1 MNKGNGFWAKL
12 YVVLCFAF
20 FYLPI
25 GVTIFFSFNSSKS
38 LSHFTGFSMRW
49 YEALLKNNDIVQA
62 VYVSVTIAVIAT
74 IVSTILGTITAIGLS
89 STGRVLKDAILTMND
104 IPILNPDIVTAISW
118 MLLFSSLGF
127 SKGYW
132 TMLLAHIGF
141 CTPFVITSVYPKVRS
156 LDPNLANA
164 AMDLGA
170 TPFQAMIKV
179 ILPAIKTGIYAG
191 VLLSFTMSFDD
202 FVISYFVTGNGV
214 KNISIIVYNMTKRIN
229 PIINALSTIVIL
241 VIVVILIVVFAT
253 PRIRAKKAA
262 AERKMEKELE
272 EEGALPPSGGVKKHR
287 RLGAG
292 FVIALLGVVLVAG
305 SYSAAKKSASAA
317 GKKQQLRV
325 YNAGEYIDMDLL
337 GRFEEEYGC
346 TVVYETFD
354 SNEMLYTKLL
364 AGDQYDILIPS
375 DYMIERL
382 IKEDYL
388 QPIDWSLISNKD
400 SLNPDVMDKEYDPGN
415 VYSVPYFYG
424 SVGILYDKTLV
435 DKADLS
441 EGWNILMDQKYKGNL
456 YMYDSER
463 DSFMVALKALGYS
476 MNTTDEDQIRQA
488 YDWLIRQ
495 RKTMK
500 PIYAGDDV
508 IDNMVSGNK
517 AMAVVY
523 SGDGAL
529 IMSENENMD
538 FFEPEQGT
546 NIWYDAMVI
555 TKDCQN
561 TELAHDFIDF
571 MLQQDVGEQNTE
583 YIGYTSPVT
592 GVYKKMSQTMFKG
605 IDAYQ
610 PRSGYAK
617 DEVFR
622 YQTQDVKKLYAQ
634 LWTKVK
640 AQ

>member
-1 MNKGNGFWAKL
+1 
-12 YVVLCFAF
+12 
-20 FYLPI
+20 
-25 GVTIFFSFNSSKS
+25 
-38 LSHFTGFSMRW
+38 
-49 YEALLKNNDIVQA
+49 
-62 VYVSVTIAVIAT
+62 
-74 IVSTILGTITAIGLS
+74 
-89 STGRVLKDAILTMND
+89 MND

-354 SNEMLYTKLL
+354 SNEMRYTKLL